1 MLRLLNKLK
10 KYLKRERLEKQI
22 FIISEYSDVTD
33 FWFMSLSREEVE
45 EATRTLDADIDEF
58 IKFMK
63 ERNQK

>member
-63 ERNQK
+63 DRNQK